1 MNPQAG
7 VALTTGAN
15 DALVIVVGSGP
26 CVTVVAAPSML
37 QLLLADSSAAVI
49 PIASS
54 DAAPRS
60 ATIALYRN
68 VSPISV
74 VGEQQR

>member
-26 CVTVVAAPSML
+26 SVTVVAAPSML
-37 QLLLADSSAAVI
+37 IAAF
-49 PIASS
+49 
-54 DAAPRS
+54 
-60 ATIALYRN
+60 
-68 VSPISV
+68 
-74 VGEQQR
+74 G